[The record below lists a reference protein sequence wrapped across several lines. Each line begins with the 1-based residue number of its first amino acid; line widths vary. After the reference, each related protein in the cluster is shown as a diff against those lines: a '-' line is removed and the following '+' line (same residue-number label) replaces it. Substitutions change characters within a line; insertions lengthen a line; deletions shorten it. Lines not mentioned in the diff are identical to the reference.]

1 MSGNMKTMDGN
12 TAAAWISYAFTDVA
26 AIYPI
31 TPSTPMAENVDEWAA
46 KGKKNLFGQPV
57 RLMEMQ
63 SEAGAAGAVHGA
75 LQAGALTTTY
85 TASQGLLLMI
95 PNLYKIAGE
104 LLPGVFHVSA
114 RALATNS
121 LNIFGDHQDV
131 MAVRQTGCAMLV
143 ENNVQQVMD
152 LSAVAHLAAIAGRI
166 PFINFFDGF
175 RTSHEIQ
182 KIEVLAYEQLA
193 TLLDRPA
200 LERFRRQAL
209 HPDHPVIR
217 GTAQNPDI
225 YFQEREAGNRF
236 YLALPD
242 LVESYMAKITALTGR
257 EYHLFNYHGAPDAER
272 VIIAMGSVCDT
283 VQEVVETLNA
293 AGEKVGLLSVH
304 LYRPFSLAH
313 FFAQLP
319 ASVQRI
325 AVLDR
330 TKEPGAQ
337 AEPLCLDVKNAFYQR
352 DDAPLIVGGR
362 YALGGK
368 DVLPNDIAAVFDNL
382 RQPQP
387 KDGFTLGI
395 VDDVTFTSL
404 PARQEPLAVSHAGIT
419 ACKFWGMGSDGTVG
433 ANKSAIKIIGDNTPL
448 YAQAYFSYD
457 SKKSGGIT
465 VSHLRFGDRP
475 ITSPYLIHRAD
486 FIACSQQSYVDRY
499 DLLEGLKPGGTFL
512 LNCSWSEAELEQHLP
527 VNVRRY
533 LAQEKID
540 FYTLNAVDIA
550 RELGLGGRFNMLMQA
565 AFFKLTAIIDPQTAA
580 DYLKQA
586 VEKSYGSKGASVIE
600 MNQRAIELGMAAL
613 HRVTVPAHW
622 ATLEAPAPQASTLMP
637 DFIRDILQP
646 MNRQRGDLLP
656 VSAFAGM
663 EDGTFPSGTAAWEK
677 RGIALE
683 VPVWQPD
690 GCTQCNQCAFVCPH
704 AAIRPALLNAE
715 EQDTAPAGLLSKPAQ
730 GAKDYHYHL
739 AISPLDC
746 SGCGNCV
753 ESCPSRGKALQMVSL
768 DSQRAM
774 APVWDYA
781 LGLAP
786 KDNPF
791 RKTTVKGSQFETP
804 LLEFSGACAGCGE
817 TPYARLIT
825 QLFGDRM
832 LIANATGCSSIW
844 GASAPSMPY
853 TTNHRGH
860 GPAWANSLFE
870 DNAEFGLGM
879 MLGGQAIRQQIA
891 EELTAALAL
900 PVSDA
905 LHAAMRQ
912 WLAQQDEGEGT
923 RERAD
928 RLSALL
934 AAEKEGV
941 PLLERL
947 WQNRD
952 YFVRRSQWIFGGDGW
967 AYDIGFGGLDHVL
980 ASGEDVNILVFDT
993 EVYSNTGGQSSKS
1006 TPVAAIAKFA
1016 AQGKRTRK
1024 KDLGMM
1030 AMSYG
1035 NVYVAQIAMGADK
1048 DQTLRAIAEA
1058 EAWPGPSLVIAYA
1071 ACINHGLKAGMRC
1084 SQREAKRAV
1093 EAGYW
1098 HLWRYHP
1105 QREAE
1110 GKTPFILDSEEPEES
1125 FRDFLLGEVR
1135 YAALHKTTP
1144 DLADALFR
1152 QTEDDARARFR
1163 QYQRLAGEE

>member
-1 MSGNMKTMDGN
+1 
-12 TAAAWISYAFTDVA
+12 
-26 AIYPI
+26 
-31 TPSTPMAENVDEWAA
+31 
-46 KGKKNLFGQPV
+46 
-57 RLMEMQ
+57 
-63 SEAGAAGAVHGA
+63 
-75 LQAGALTTTY
+75 
-85 TASQGLLLMI
+85 
-95 PNLYKIAGE
+95 
-104 LLPGVFHVSA
+104 
-114 RALATNS
+114 
-121 LNIFGDHQDV
+121 
-131 MAVRQTGCAMLV
+131 
-143 ENNVQQVMD
+143 
-152 LSAVAHLAAIAGRI
+152 
-166 PFINFFDGF
+166 
-175 RTSHEIQ
+175 
-182 KIEVLAYEQLA
+182 
-193 TLLDRPA
+193 
-200 LERFRRQAL
+200 
-209 HPDHPVIR
+209 
-217 GTAQNPDI
+217 
-225 YFQEREAGNRF
+225 
-236 YLALPD
+236 
-242 LVESYMAKITALTGR
+242 
-257 EYHLFNYHGAPDAER
+257 
-272 VIIAMGSVCDT
+272 
-283 VQEVVETLNA
+283 
-293 AGEKVGLLSVH
+293 
-304 LYRPFSLAH
+304 
-313 FFAQLP
+313 
-319 ASVQRI
+319 
-325 AVLDR
+325 
-330 TKEPGAQ
+330 
-337 AEPLCLDVKNAFYQR
+337 
-352 DDAPLIVGGR
+352 
-362 YALGGK
+362 
-368 DVLPNDIAAVFDNL
+368 
-382 RQPQP
+382 
-387 KDGFTLGI
+387 
-395 VDDVTFTSL
+395 
-404 PARQEPLAVSHAGIT
+404 
-419 ACKFWGMGSDGTVG
+419 
-433 ANKSAIKIIGDNTPL
+433 
-448 YAQAYFSYD
+448 
-457 SKKSGGIT
+457 
-465 VSHLRFGDRP
+465 
-475 ITSPYLIHRAD
+475 
-486 FIACSQQSYVDRY
+486 
-499 DLLEGLKPGGTFL
+499 
-512 LNCSWSEAELEQHLP
+512 
-527 VNVRRY
+527 
-533 LAQEKID
+533 
-540 FYTLNAVDIA
+540 
-550 RELGLGGRFNMLMQA
+550 MQA

-600 MNQRAIELGMAAL
+600 KNQRAIELGMAAL

-622 ATLEAPAPQASTLMP
+622 ATLEASAPQASALMP

-704 AAIRPALLNAE
+704 AAIRPALLSAE

-891 EELTAALAL
+891 EEMTRALAL

-941 PLLERL
+941 PLLEQL

>member
-1 MSGNMKTMDGN
+1 MSGKMKTMDGN
-12 TAAAWISYAFTDVA
+12 AAAAWISYAFTDVA

-46 KGKKNLFGQPV
+46 QGKKNLFGQPV

-152 LSAVAHLAAIAGRI
+152 LSAVAHLAAIKGRI

-182 KIEVLAYEQLA
+182 KIEVLEYEQLA

-200 LERFRRQAL
+200 LDSFRRNAL

-236 YLALPD
+236 YQALPD
-242 LVESYMAKITALTGR
+242 LVEGYMAQISAITGR
-257 EYHLFNYHGAPDAER
+257 EYHLFNYTGAADAER
-272 VIIAMGSVCDT
+272 AIVAMGSVCDT
-283 VQEVVETLNA
+283 IQEVVETLNA

-304 LYRPFSLAH
+304 LFRPFSLAH
-313 FFAQLP
+313 FFARLP
-319 ASVQRI
+319 KTVRRI

-337 AEPLCLDVKNAFYQR
+337 AEPLCLDIKNAFYHH
-352 DDAPLIVGGR
+352 DDPPLIVGGR

-382 RQPQP
+382 NKPLP
-387 KDGFTLGI
+387 TDGFTLGI
-395 VDDVTFTSL
+395 IDDVTFTSL
-404 PARQEPLAVSHAGIT
+404 PPRPQTLEVSHAGIT

-433 ANKSAIKIIGDNTPL
+433 ANKSAIKIIGDRTDL

-486 FIACSQQSYVDRY
+486 FISCSQQSYVERY
-499 DLLEGLKPGGTFL
+499 ELLDGLKPGGTFL
-512 LNCSWSEAELEQHLP
+512 LNCSWSDAELEQHLP
-527 VNVRRY
+527 AGFKRY
-533 LAQEKID
+533 LARENIR

-565 AFFKLTAIIDPQTAA
+565 AFFKLAAIIDPQTAA
-580 DYLKQA
+580 NYLKQA

-600 MNQRAIELGMAAL
+600 MNQRAIDLGMTSL
-613 HRVTVPAHW
+613 HQVTVPPHW
-622 ATLEAPAPQASTLMP
+622 ATQEEASPQPSPLMP

-646 MNRQRGDLLP
+646 MNRQRGDQLP
-656 VSAFAGM
+656 VSAFVGM
-663 EDGTFPSGTAAWEK
+663 EDGTFPPGTAAWEK

-683 VPVWQPD
+683 VPVWHPD
-690 GCTQCNQCAFVCPH
+690 GCTQCNQCAFICPH
-704 AAIRPALLNAE
+704 AAIRPALLSRD
-715 EQDTAPAGLLSKPAQ
+715 EQDAAPAALLSKPAQ
-730 GAKDYHYHL
+730 GAKEYHYHL

-753 ESCPSRGKALQMVSL
+753 DNCPSRGKALKMQSL
-768 DSQRAM
+768 DSQRQM

-781 LGLAP
+781 LALAP
-786 KDNPF
+786 KSNPF
-791 RKTTVKGSQFETP
+791 RKTTVKGSEFETP

-844 GASAPSMPY
+844 GASAPSIPY

-879 MLGGQAIRQQIA
+879 MLGGQAIRKQIA
-891 EELTAALAL
+891 DDIASALAL
-900 PVSDA
+900 PVSEE
-905 LHAAMRQ
+905 LKEVMGQ

-923 RERAD
+923 RDRAD
-928 RLSALL
+928 RLSERLAL
-934 AAEKEGV
+934 EKEGS
-941 PLLERL
+941 PLLEQL

-952 YFVRRSQWIFGGDGW
+952 YFTRRSQWIFGGDGW

-1006 TPVAAIAKFA
+1006 TPTAAIAKFA
-1016 AQGKRTRK
+1016 AQGKRTGK

-1071 ACINHGLKAGMRC
+1071 ACINHGLKAGMSC

-1105 QREAE
+1105 QRKAE
-1110 GKTPFILDSEEPEES
+1110 GRTPFVLDSEEPEES

-1135 YAALHKTTP
+1135 YASLHKSSP
-1144 DLADALFR
+1144 QLADALFER
-1152 QTEDDARARFR
+1152 TEEDARDRFR
-1163 QYQRLAGEE
+1163 KYQSLAGDQ

>member
-1 MSGNMKTMDGN
+1 MSGTMKTMDGN

-46 KGKKNLFGQPV
+46 QGKKNLFGQPV

-75 LQAGALTTTY
+75 LQTGALTTTY

-131 MAVRQTGCAMLV
+131 MAVRQTGCAMLA

-152 LSAVAHLAAIAGRI
+152 LSAVAHLAAIKGRI
-166 PFINFFDGF
+166 PFVNFFDGF

-182 KIEVLAYEQLA
+182 KIEVLEYEQLA

-200 LERFRRQAL
+200 LDQFRRQAL
-209 HPDHPVIR
+209 NPDHPVIR

-236 YLALPD
+236 YQALPD
-242 LVESYMAKITALTGR
+242 LVESYMAQISALTGR
-257 EYHLFNYHGAPDAER
+257 EYHLFNYSGAADAER
-272 VIIAMGSVCDT
+272 LIIAMGSVCDT
-283 VQEVVETLNA
+283 IQEVVETLNA

-304 LYRPFSLAH
+304 LFRPFSLAH

-319 ASVQRI
+319 KTVQRI

-337 AEPLCLDVKNAFYQR
+337 AEPLCLDVKNAFYHR

-382 RQPQP
+382 KQALP

-404 PARQEPLAVSHAGIT
+404 PPRQPALTVSHAGIT

-433 ANKSAIKIIGDNTPL
+433 ANKSAIKIIGDKTPL

-486 FIACSQQSYVDRY
+486 FISCSQQSYVACY
-499 DLLEGLKPGGTFL
+499 DLLDGLKSGGTFL
-512 LNCSWSEAELEQHLP
+512 LNCCWSDAELEQHLP
-527 VNVRRY
+527 ASVKRY
-533 LAQEKID
+533 LAREHIQ

-565 AFFKLTAIIDPQTAA
+565 AFFKLAGIIDPHTAA
-580 DYLKQA
+580 EYLKQA
-586 VEKSYGSKGASVIE
+586 VEKSYGSKGAAVIE
-600 MNQRAIELGMAAL
+600 MNQRAIALGMTSL
-613 HRVTVPAHW
+613 HQVTVPSHW
-622 ATLEAPAPQASTLMP
+622 ADLEDPAAPSSAMMP

-646 MNRQRGDLLP
+646 MNRQCGDQLP
-656 VSAFAGM
+656 VSAFVGM

-677 RGIALE
+677 RGIALA
-683 VPVWQPD
+683 VPVWQPE
-690 GCTQCNQCAFVCPH
+690 GCTQCNQCAFICPH
-704 AAIRPALLNAE
+704 AAIRPALLDHD
-715 EQDTAPAGLLSKPAQ
+715 EQAAAPAALLSKPAQ
-730 GAKDYHYHL
+730 GAKDYAYHL
-739 AISPLDC
+739 AVSPLDC

-753 ESCPSRGKALQMVSL
+753 DSCPSRGKALKMQPL
-768 DSQRAM
+768 DSQRHM
-774 APVWDYA
+774 APVWDFA
-781 LGLAP
+781 LALAP
-786 KDNPF
+786 KENPF

-817 TPYARLIT
+817 TPYARLVT

-844 GASAPSMPY
+844 GASAPSIPW

-879 MLGGQAIRQQIA
+879 MLGGQAVRQQIA
-891 EELTAALAL
+891 DQIAVALAL
-900 PVSDA
+900 PISDA
-905 LHAAMRQ
+905 LGDAMRQ
-912 WLAQQDEGEGT
+912 WLALQDQSEGT
-923 RERAD
+923 RDRAD
-928 RLSALL
+928 QLTQRLAL
-934 AAEKEGV
+934 EKETS
-941 PLLERL
+941 PLLEHL
-947 WQNRD
+947 YQNRD
-952 YFVRRSQWIFGGDGW
+952 YFIRRSQWIFGGDGW

-980 ASGEDVNILVFDT
+980 ASGEDINILVFDT

-1110 GKTPFILDSEEPEES
+1110 GKTPFVLDSEEPEGS

-1135 YAALHKTTP
+1135 YASLHKTTP
-1144 DLADALFR
+1144 HLADALFR
-1152 QTEDDARARFR
+1152 RTEEDARARFA
-1163 QYQRLAGEE
+1163 QYQRLAGEQ

>member
-1 MSGNMKTMDGN
+1 MRWTLPAS
-12 TAAAWISYAFTDVA
+12 
-26 AIYPI
+26 
-31 TPSTPMAENVDEWAA
+31 WA
-46 KGKKNLFGQPV
+46 
-57 RLMEMQ
+57 
-63 SEAGAAGAVHGA
+63 S
-75 LQAGALTTTY
+75 AGALT
-85 TASQGLLLMI
+85 
-95 PNLYKIAGE
+95 
-104 LLPGVFHVSA
+104 
-114 RALATNS
+114 
-121 LNIFGDHQDV
+121 
-131 MAVRQTGCAMLV
+131 
-143 ENNVQQVMD
+143 
-152 LSAVAHLAAIAGRI
+152 
-166 PFINFFDGF
+166 
-175 RTSHEIQ
+175 
-182 KIEVLAYEQLA
+182 
-193 TLLDRPA
+193 
-200 LERFRRQAL
+200 
-209 HPDHPVIR
+209 
-217 GTAQNPDI
+217 
-225 YFQEREAGNRF
+225 
-236 YLALPD
+236 
-242 LVESYMAKITALTGR
+242 
-257 EYHLFNYHGAPDAER
+257 
-272 VIIAMGSVCDT
+272 
-283 VQEVVETLNA
+283 
-293 AGEKVGLLSVH
+293 
-304 LYRPFSLAH
+304 
-313 FFAQLP
+313 
-319 ASVQRI
+319 
-325 AVLDR
+325 
-330 TKEPGAQ
+330 
-337 AEPLCLDVKNAFYQR
+337 
-352 DDAPLIVGGR
+352 
-362 YALGGK
+362 
-368 DVLPNDIAAVFDNL
+368 
-382 RQPQP
+382 
-387 KDGFTLGI
+387 
-395 VDDVTFTSL
+395 
-404 PARQEPLAVSHAGIT
+404 
-419 ACKFWGMGSDGTVG
+419 
-433 ANKSAIKIIGDNTPL
+433 
-448 YAQAYFSYD
+448 
-457 SKKSGGIT
+457 
-465 VSHLRFGDRP
+465 
-475 ITSPYLIHRAD
+475 
-486 FIACSQQSYVDRY
+486 
-499 DLLEGLKPGGTFL
+499 
-512 LNCSWSEAELEQHLP
+512 
-527 VNVRRY
+527 
-533 LAQEKID
+533 
-540 FYTLNAVDIA
+540 
-550 RELGLGGRFNMLMQA
+550 MLMQA

-613 HRVTVPAHW
+613 HRVTVPRPLGDPRGAGTAGERPDAGLHPRYPAAH
-622 ATLEAPAPQASTLMP
+622 EPPAWRPVAGERLR
-637 DFIRDILQP
+637 RDGRRHL
-646 MNRQRGDLLP
+646 
-656 VSAFAGM
+656 S
-663 EDGTFPSGTAAWEK
+663 SGTAAWEK

-704 AAIRPALLNAE
+704 AAIRPALLSAE

-941 PLLERL
+941 PLLEQL

-1016 AQGKRTRK
+1016 AQGNARVKRSRH
-1024 KDLGMM
+1024 DG
-1030 AMSYG
+1030 
-1035 NVYVAQIAMGADK
+1035 DE
-1048 DQTLRAIAEA
+1048 LRQCLRC
-1058 EAWPGPSLVIAYA
+1058 PDR
-1071 ACINHGLKAGMRC
+1071 HGR
-1084 SQREAKRAV
+1084 R
-1093 EAGYW
+1093 
-1098 HLWRYHP
+1098 
-1105 QREAE
+1105 
-1110 GKTPFILDSEEPEES
+1110 
-1125 FRDFLLGEVR
+1125 
-1135 YAALHKTTP
+1135 
-1144 DLADALFR
+1144 
-1152 QTEDDARARFR
+1152 
-1163 QYQRLAGEE
+1163 

>member
-1 MSGNMKTMDGN
+1 M
-12 TAAAWISYAFTDVA
+12 
-26 AIYPI
+26 
-31 TPSTPMAENVDEWAA
+31 
-46 KGKKNLFGQPV
+46 
-57 RLMEMQ
+57 
-63 SEAGAAGAVHGA
+63 
-75 LQAGALTTTY
+75 
-85 TASQGLLLMI
+85 
-95 PNLYKIAGE
+95 
-104 LLPGVFHVSA
+104 
-114 RALATNS
+114 
-121 LNIFGDHQDV
+121 
-131 MAVRQTGCAMLV
+131 
-143 ENNVQQVMD
+143 
-152 LSAVAHLAAIAGRI
+152 SAVAHLAAIKGRI
-166 PFINFFDGF
+166 PFVNFFDGF

-182 KIEVLAYEQLA
+182 KIEVLEYDQLA
-193 TLLDRPA
+193 TLLDRAA
-200 LERFRRQAL
+200 LDSFRRNAL
-209 HPDHPVIR
+209 ASGSSGHPRNGAKP
-217 GTAQNPDI
+217 G
-225 YFQEREAGNRF
+225 YLFQEREAGNRF
-236 YLALPD
+236 YQALPD
-242 LVESYMAKITALTGR
+242 IVESYMAQISALTGR
-257 EYHLFNYHGAPDAER
+257 EYHLFNYTGAADAER

-283 VQEVVETLNA
+283 VQEVVDTLNA

-304 LYRPFSLAH
+304 LFRPFSLAH

-319 ASVQRI
+319 KTVQRI

-337 AEPLCLDVKNAFYQR
+337 AEPLCLDVKNAFYHH

-382 RQPQP
+382 NKPLP
-387 KDGFTLGI
+387 MDGFTLGI

-404 PARQEPLAVSHAGIT
+404 PPRQQTLAVSHDGIT

-433 ANKSAIKIIGDNTPL
+433 ANKSAIKIIGDKTPL

-475 ITSPYLIHRAD
+475 INSPYLIHRAD
-486 FIACSQQSYVDRY
+486 FISCSQQSYVERY
-499 DLLEGLKPGGTFL
+499 DLLDGLKPGGTFL
-512 LNCSWSEAELEQHLP
+512 LNCSWSDAELEQHLP
-527 VNVRRY
+527 VGFKRY
-533 LAQEKID
+533 LARENIH

-565 AFFKLTAIIDPQTAA
+565 AFFKLAAIIDPQTAA

-586 VEKSYGSKGASVIE
+586 VEKSYGSKGAAVIE
-600 MNQRAIELGMAAL
+600 MNQRAIELGMASL
-613 HRVTVPAHW
+613 HQVTIPAHW
-622 ATLEAPAPQASTLMP
+622 ATLDEPVAQASAMMP

-646 MNRQRGDLLP
+646 MNRQCGDQLP
-656 VSAFAGM
+656 VSAFVGM

-683 VPVWQPD
+683 VPVWQPE
-690 GCTQCNQCAFVCPH
+690 GCTQCNQCAFICPH
-704 AAIRPALLNAE
+704 AAIRPALLNGE
-715 EQDTAPAGLLSKPAQ
+715 EQDAAPAGLLSKPAQ
-730 GAKDYHYHL
+730 GAKAYHYHL

-753 ESCPSRGKALQMVSL
+753 DICPSRGKALKMQSL
-768 DSQRAM
+768 DSQRQM

-781 LGLAP
+781 LALTP
-786 KDNPF
+786 KSNPF

-844 GASAPSMPY
+844 GASAPSIPY

-879 MLGGQAIRQQIA
+879 MLGGQAVRQQIA
-891 EELTAALAL
+891 DDMTAALAL
-900 PVSDA
+900 PVSDE
-905 LHAAMRQ
+905 LLDAMRQ
-912 WLAQQDEGEGT
+912 WLAKQDEGEGT

-928 RLSALL
+928 RLSERL

-941 PLLERL
+941 PLLEQL

-1035 NVYVAQIAMGADK
+1035 NVYVAQVAMGADK

-1110 GKTPFILDSEEPEES
+1110 GKTPFMLDSEEPEES

-1135 YAALHKTTP
+1135 YASLHKTTP
-1144 DLADALFR
+1144 HLADALFSR
-1152 QTEDDARARFR
+1152 TEEDARARFA
-1163 QYQRLAGEE
+1163 QYRRLAGEE